1 MKRLFLFCCLCL
13 VTVWLHAQTF
23 TAKAPDEV
31 EEGEVFRV
39 QFVVTTDNPSA
50 FRGPNF
56 DSEGFEVLAGPYTSS
71 YSSYQVINGKST
83 SSSSVTYTYTVSAR
97 KKGKYTIPEAQVT
110 VDGKKM
116 TTKPLSITIV
126 EGTNP
131 TASRNNNRNNGNS
144 GGGRNQQ
151 VQMQENGNIT
161 SSDLFITATANK
173 TKVHEQEA
181 ILLTYKVYT
190 LVNLT
195 SLQPKMPDLK
205 GFHVQEIDLPRNKV
219 FSPENYKG
227 KMYNTVVWSQYVLFP
242 QQTGKITIPSI
253 TFEGVVAQ
261 RVRSLDPLDAFFNTG
276 SSYTEV
282 EKKIQTPSIDITVEP
297 LPAKPANYSG
307 GVGNF
312 TMTSE
317 LTPAEVKS
325 GEALTLKI
333 KIEGKGNMK
342 LIKTP
347 EVNVPKDFEVYDPK
361 VTDDS
366 QLTTAGMEGS
376 KTFEFVY
383 VPRNPGKYTIP
394 AVPFVYFDLAS
405 NSYKTLE
412 TPEYNLD
419 IAKGKSTGNGGVST
433 YSKDDIHVL
442 DTDIRYI
449 KTGDVSLRQNDEDT
463 YFGSTGNW
471 LFYIIPTLVFGV
483 IGYLFRKQAMENA
496 NIALMRTKRANKMAR
511 KRLRTASEMLKNN
524 NKTAFYEEVMR
535 ALYGYVSD
543 KLSIP
548 VSALNKDNIREK
560 LAERLSDNTLIQ
572 NLMDALDECEFARF
586 APAESGNS
594 MSQFYEKVITI
605 IEQVDNAIKK

>member
-1 MKRLFLFCCLCL
+1 MKKLVLFCWFCL
-13 VTVWLHAQTF
+13 VALMVHAQTF
-23 TAKAPDEV
+23 TAKAPEQV

-50 FRGPNF
+50 FKGPSF
-56 DSEGFEVLAGPYTSS
+56 DSEGFELLAGPYTSS
-71 YSSYQVINGKST
+71 YSSYQIINGKS
-83 SSSSVTYTYTVSAR
+83 SSNSSVTYTYTVSAR
-97 KKGKYTIPEAQVT
+97 KKGTYTIPEAQVT
-110 VDGKKM
+110 VDGKK
-116 TTKPLSITIV
+116 ITSNKLTVKVV
-126 EGTNP
+126 EGSGGNTGNY
-131 TASRNNNRNNGNS
+131 SRGGNAGNS
-144 GGGRNQQ
+144 GRDQ
-151 VQMQENGNIT
+151 VQTKDNGSIS
-161 SSDLFITATANK
+161 SSDLFITATASK

-227 KMYNTVVWSQYVLFP
+227 RMYNTVVWSQYVLFP

-261 RVRSLDPLDAFFNTG
+261 RVRNLDPLDAFFNTG
-276 SSYTEV
+276 SAYTEV
-282 EKKIQTPSIDITVEP
+282 EKKIQTPAIEITVEP
-297 LPAKPANYSG
+297 LPVKPANFSG
-307 GVGNF
+307 AVGRF
-312 TMTSE
+312 TLNSE
-317 LTPAEVKS
+317 LSPKEVKS

-333 KIEGKGNMK
+333 TVEGTGNMK

-347 EVNVPKDFEVYDPK
+347 EVDVPKDFEVYDPK
-361 VTDDS
+361 VTDNS
-366 QLTTAGMEGS
+366 HLTTSGMEGS

-394 AVPFVYFDLAS
+394 SVPFIYYDLDS
-405 NSYKTLE
+405 QSYKTLE
-412 TPEYNLD
+412 TPMYDLD
-419 IAKGKSTGNGGVST
+419 IAKGKSTGNGGVNT
-433 YSKDDIHVL
+433 YSKDEINVL

-449 KTGDVSLRQNDEDT
+449 KTGNVALRQSDDDT
-463 YFGSTGNW
+463 YFGSLLNW
-471 LFYIIPTLVFGV
+471 MFYIIPILIFGV
-483 IGYLFRKQAMENA
+483 LSFMFRKQAMENA

-511 KRLRTASEMLKNN
+511 KRLRTASQMLSAN

-560 LAERLSDNTLIQ
+560 LADRLSDIGLIQ
-572 NLMDALDECEFARF
+572 QLMEALDECEFARF

-594 MSQFYEKVITI
+594 MAQFYEKVITI